1 MKKYELTE
9 ETNEQGLHR
18 IRALRDIQR
27 YGVKKGDLG
36 GFVEREN
43 NLSQEDDCW
52 IADNATVKDFAGVHD
67 DALVQNNATVKDF
80 ATIIGNSI
88 IMGNATIMEISTVM
102 GNARVQGNAEIGGS
116 AVIC

>member
-9 ETNEQGLHR
+9 EVNKQGLHR

-36 GFVEREN
+36 GFVEREY
-43 NLSQEDDCW
+43 NLSQEGDCW

-67 DALVQNNATVKDF
+67 DALV
-80 ATIIGNSI
+80 
-88 IMGNATIMEISTVM
+88 
-102 GNARVQGNAEIGGS
+102 
-116 AVIC
+116 

>member
-9 ETNEQGLHR
+9 EVNEHGLHR
-18 IRALRDIQR
+18 IRALRDIPL

-43 NLSQEDDCW
+43 NLSQEGDCW

-67 DALVQNNATVKDF
+67 DALV
-80 ATIIGNSI
+80 
-88 IMGNATIMEISTVM
+88 
-102 GNARVQGNAEIGGS
+102 
-116 AVIC
+116 

>member
-18 IRALRDIQR
+18 IRALRDIPI

-43 NLSQEDDCW
+43 NLSQEGACW
-52 IADNATVKDFAGVHD
+52 IADDATVKDFAGVHN
-67 DALVQNNATVKDF
+67 DALV
-80 ATIIGNSI
+80 
-88 IMGNATIMEISTVM
+88 MGNATVMDNATVS
-102 GNARVQGNAEIGGS
+102 GYAIVSGYARVNVNAEIGGS
-116 AVIC
+116 AIIG

>member
-1 MKKYELTE
+1 MKKYELTQ

-18 IRALRDIQR
+18 IRALRDIPR

-52 IADNATVKDFAGVHD
+52 IANDATVMGHAIVKDDGIVMGDATVKDNV
-67 DALVQNNATVKDF
+67 
-80 ATIIGNSI
+80 IIG
-88 IMGNATIMEISTVM
+88 
-102 GNARVQGNAEIGGS
+102 
-116 AVIC
+116 